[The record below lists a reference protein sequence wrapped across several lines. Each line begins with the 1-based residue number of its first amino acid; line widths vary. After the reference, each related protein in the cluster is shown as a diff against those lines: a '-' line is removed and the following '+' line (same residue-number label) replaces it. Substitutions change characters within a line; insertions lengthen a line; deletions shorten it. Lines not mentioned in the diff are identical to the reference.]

1 MGYAMTNESELVRD
15 DLAELVNEGARQWT
29 IVYSSKRLSPD
40 IVPAFPGAT
49 YRSDLGIGR
58 MPMAGLVA
66 GRSAVWGTCVSAPEL

>member
-29 IVYSSKRLSPD
+29 IGYSSKRFSPD

-49 YRSDLGIGR
+49 YLSDLGIGR

-66 GRSAVWGTCVSAPEL
+66 GRSAVWGRGCFCT